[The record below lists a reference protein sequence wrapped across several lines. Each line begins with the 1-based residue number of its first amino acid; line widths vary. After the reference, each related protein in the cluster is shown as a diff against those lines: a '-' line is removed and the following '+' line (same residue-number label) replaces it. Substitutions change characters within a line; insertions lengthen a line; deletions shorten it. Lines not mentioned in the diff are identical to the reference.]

1 MPEVLEKRFDGHD
14 ITIRF
19 TQRPNHA
26 YDLAKAAAADG
37 YYAVIAVGGDGTVN
51 ETASALCHTAT
62 KLGIIPSGSGNG
74 LARHLRI
81 PMDINKA
88 IDIILSDELDTIDHC
103 TANGHPF
110 FAHAASDL
118 MQK

>member
-1 MPEVLEKRFDGHD
+1 MDGRRKYLALINPISGNGKKDYLPEVLEKRFDGHD

-62 KLGIIPSGSGNG
+62 NWVSYQAVPETG
-74 LARHLRI
+74 L
-81 PMDINKA
+81 PDICA
-88 IDIILSDELDTIDHC
+88 YQWT
-103 TANGHPF
+103 
-110 FAHAASDL
+110 
-118 MQK
+118 

>member
-1 MPEVLEKRFDGHD
+1 MDGRRKYLALINPISGNGKKDYLPEVLEKRFDGHD

-51 ETASALCHTAT
+51 ETASHTKRFRKRACQT
-62 KLGIIPSGSGNG
+62 S
-74 LARHLRI
+74 AH
-81 PMDINKA
+81 
-88 IDIILSDELDTIDHC
+88 T
-103 TANGHPF
+103 NGHKQS
-110 FAHAASDL
+110 H
-118 MQK
+118 